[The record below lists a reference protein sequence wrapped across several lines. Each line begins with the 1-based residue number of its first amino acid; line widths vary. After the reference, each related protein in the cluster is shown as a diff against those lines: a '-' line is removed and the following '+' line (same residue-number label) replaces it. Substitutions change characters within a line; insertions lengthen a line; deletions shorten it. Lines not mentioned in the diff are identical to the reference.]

1 MDTGEFWT
9 HEVVTPAA
17 KFIGTKQSSCAITML
32 DIDANSEDQAQK
44 TQPRDFDDDE
54 QSRTQYTTNLSTSTL
69 K

>member
-1 MDTGEFWT
+1 
-9 HEVVTPAA
+9 
-17 KFIGTKQSSCAITML
+17 ML

-54 QSRTQYTTNLSTSTL
+54 QSRTQYTTILSTSTL